1 MKRCNPDEE
10 FTSAGNQSPNCV
22 GLLSSFFCPPTL
34 ETTAPLSGERFLQTE
49 YDNLNPQEQERI
61 VRDLYG
67 LDVSAAQ
74 MEENDPN
81 IIETKLGEMEIEI
94 ESIESKSAYEKALTL
109 CPIHL
114 EKTKLMF
121 LRADLYDVK
130 NAAKRVIKHWTEKV
144 ALFGLDRAMKGNI
157 RQSDLDGAD
166 TEMLA
171 SGGLQVLPGTDRAG
185 RTIFWGRRE
194 FFCYQTVENLVR

>member
-10 FTSAGNQSPNCV
+10 LTSAGNQSPNCV
-22 GLLSSFFCPPTL
+22 GLLSSFFCPPTI
-34 ETTAPLSGERFLQTE
+34 ETTAHLSGERFLQTE

-61 VRDLYG
+61 VHDLYG
-67 LDVSAAQ
+67 LDVSAGQ
-74 MEENDPN
+74 MEDNDPN
-81 IIETKLGEMEIEI
+81 IIDTKLAELEIEI
-94 ESIESKSAYEKALTL
+94 ESIKSKSAYEKAQTL
-109 CPIHL
+109 CPMHL

-121 LRADLYDVK
+121 LRADLYNVK
-130 NAAKRVIKHWTEKV
+130 KAARRLIKHWTEKV
-144 ALFGLDRAMKGNI
+144 ALFGLDLPMKGNI
-157 RQSDLDGAD
+157 RQSDLDEAD

-171 SGGLQVLPGTDRAG
+171 SGGLQVLAGTDRAE